1 MYFLLLTNCY
11 TLCSRRYKKFQPQ
24 YSQSELQV
32 PGVKFESVNIDKLN
46 TYFDTCDTLI
56 SNAVSVDSFKGG
68 MNLRLKAR
76 RACLNYQPFT
86 YKININSDKE
96 MKGML
101 RIFLGPAFDEV
112 QQDIIYLQKYYY
124 YFVEMDRFAV
134 NR

>member
-1 MYFLLLTNCY
+1 MYFLPLTNCY
-11 TLCSRRYKKFQPQ
+11 ALCSRRYKKFQPQ

-46 TYFDTCDTLI
+46 TYFDSCDTLI
-56 SNAVSVDSFKGG
+56 SNAVSVDSFKSG
-68 MNLRLKAR
+68 MYLRLKAR

-112 QQDIIYLQKYYY
+112 QQDMIYLQKYHY